1 MLFNS
6 FAFLIFFP
14 TVTAVYFLTPHRM
27 RWAWLLS
34 ASVFFYMY
42 FIPKYILILAITI
55 LTDYCLGIIIAREQN
70 QVKKKWFLFFSILS
84 NVGLLAVFK
93 YADFGISNINLLAKA
108 LHWNYSLPLLNMLLP
123 IGLSFH
129 TFQSLSYVIEVY
141 KGKQLA
147 EKNLGIFA
155 LYVMFYPQLVAG
167 PIERPQNLLHQFKEQ
182 HYFNYQKTVSGLK
195 LMTLGFLKKTVIADR
210 SAEFANLVYNNIHNY
225 SGWQLIVATIFFAF
239 QIYFD
244 FSGYSDIA
252 RGAAR
257 IMGFELMINFK
268 NPYNAQSITEFWQRW
283 HISLSSWFKDYVY
296 IPLGG
301 SRVSSLKNM
310 RNVMIVFLLSGL
322 WHGASWTYVFWGG
335 LNGLYLIIEK
345 NIFSLLSQKIPP
357 LISSARLLR
366 VKIFFNKLIMF
377 LFACFAWILFRANSL
392 QDAGYIITHLFTGL
406 DMFTQ
411 IINIGYVKQHILLG
425 RGILNFSIAI
435 LFIFIIETAQRSAES
450 AGQEPEDILNNRKW
464 YFRWMVYYLILS
476 SILLFGLFNQESF
489 IYFQF

>member
-1 MLFNS
+1 
-6 FAFLIFFP
+6 
-14 TVTAVYFLTPHRM
+14 
-27 RWAWLLS
+27 
-34 ASVFFYMY
+34 
-42 FIPKYILILAITI
+42 
-55 LTDYCLGIIIAREQN
+55 
-70 QVKKKWFLFFSILS
+70 
-84 NVGLLAVFK
+84 
-93 YADFGISNINLLAKA
+93 
-108 LHWNYSLPLLNMLLP
+108 
-123 IGLSFH
+123 
-129 TFQSLSYVIEVY
+129 
-141 KGKQLA
+141 
-147 EKNLGIFA
+147 
-155 LYVMFYPQLVAG
+155 
-167 PIERPQNLLHQFKEQ
+167 LHQFKEQ

-195 LMTLGFLKKTVIADR
+195 LMTLGSLKKTVIADR

-377 LFACFAWILFRANSL
+377 LFVCFAWILFRANSL